1 VFKSRVACPD
11 RIPDAAPEK
20 APASDRV
27 NGGRFTATVVP
38 DPDPPAAG
46 SCPGGAPTPFGL
58 CVFDFRSQTVM
69 FDSGPL
75 AVDDPGVVAIP
86 EGFED
91 LVKVFEKHRWLT
103 S

>member
-1 VFKSRVACPD
+1 
-11 RIPDAAPEK
+11 
-20 APASDRV
+20 
-27 NGGRFTATVVP
+27 
-38 DPDPPAAG
+38 
-46 SCPGGAPTPFGL
+46 
-58 CVFDFRSQTVM
+58 M